1 MDSFRFFLIAAFAL
15 LASGCGD
22 QGTPKPRGFPRIAL
36 PEQEYRLFDQGYPFR
51 MEYPVY
57 AEFVP
62 DERATAEPYWG
73 DIWYPGFNG
82 RIHLSYKEINS
93 PEQLRD
99 YLEDT
104 RNFVHRHIPK
114 ATAITEEL
122 FRYEGNNVSGKI
134 YHIRGREAAS
144 PLQFFATDSLSHFLR
159 GALYFDAR
167 PNNDS
172 LAPVIRFIEKDI
184 RNLLGTLEWE

>member
-1 MDSFRFFLIAAFAL
+1 M
-15 LASGCGD
+15 
-22 QGTPKPRGFPRIAL
+22 
-36 PEQEYRLFDQGYPFR
+36 
-51 MEYPVY
+51 
-57 AEFVP
+57 
-62 DERATAEPYWG
+62 
-73 DIWYPGFNG
+73 
-82 RIHLSYKEINS
+82 
-93 PEQLRD
+93 
-99 YLEDT
+99 
-104 RNFVHRHIPK
+104 
-114 ATAITEEL
+114 
-122 FRYEGNNVSGKI
+122 SGKI